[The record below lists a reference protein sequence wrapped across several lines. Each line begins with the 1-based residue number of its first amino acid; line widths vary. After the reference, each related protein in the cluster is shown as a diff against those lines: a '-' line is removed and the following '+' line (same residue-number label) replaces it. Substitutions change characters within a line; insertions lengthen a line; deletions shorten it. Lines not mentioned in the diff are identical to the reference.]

1 LNQQFN
7 SKNYFNM
14 VDNLLAD
21 PDEFIR
27 VAENVVR
34 AEKSK
39 GAIPIRVP
47 FTKGKKIPDAI
58 PGVGGKEPVYY
69 LDRGALYKMM
79 VRAGVYREGNA
90 EDERSFAEQ
99 LAQMELDFTQGANDV
114 YQQSKELGL
123 DD

>member
-1 LNQQFN
+1 
-7 SKNYFNM
+7 M

-58 PGVGGKEPVYY
+58 PGIGGKEPVYY

-90 EDERSFAEQ
+90 EDERSFIEQ
-99 LAQMELDFTQGANDV
+99 IADIELDLTKGVDAVVEQTDRMLMP
-114 YQQSKELGL
+114 QE
-123 DD
+123 